1 MFAIDG
7 GIQLAVAMRD
17 RVIRRFESNVRSAV
31 IFIGCFVLAG
41 CATEPKKYMTSEY
54 SDDKTC
60 RSFMKNKQK
69 SDDTT
74 YQECRQSLVDIANSP
89 PLGAPAPSNVTII
102 VNQ

>member
-1 MFAIDG
+1 MFMIAG
-7 GIQLAVAMRD
+7 GIRLAVVMRD
-17 RVIRRFESNVRSAV
+17 CAIRRFEFKVRFAV
-31 IFIGCFVLAG
+31 IFIGCFVVAG
-41 CATEPKKYMTSEY
+41 CASEPKKYMTSEY

-74 YQECRQSLVDIANSP
+74 YQECRQSLVDFANNP
-89 PLGAPAPSNVTII
+89 PVGAPTPSNVTII